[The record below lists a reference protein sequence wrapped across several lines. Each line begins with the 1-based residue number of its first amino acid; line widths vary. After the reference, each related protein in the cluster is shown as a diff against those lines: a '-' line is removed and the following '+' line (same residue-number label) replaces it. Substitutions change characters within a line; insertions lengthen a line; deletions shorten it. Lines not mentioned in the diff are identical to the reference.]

1 MGRTPLSSSVRIA
14 LATTLE
20 RYPNLA
26 DEDFVFSRQVNL
38 ETIHT
43 HDVLAERYGTV
54 GELRAELKRGERP
67 SRHTELREWL
77 TR

>member
-1 MGRTPLSSSVRIA
+1 MV
-14 LATTLE
+14 LE

-54 GELRAELKRGERP
+54 AELRGELDRGEQP
-67 SRHTELREWL
+67 ARHTELRDWL
-77 TR
+77 IS